1 MKKYEDKIHQLE
13 LEVHA
18 YENELR
24 MAEQTKISILR
35 DKYEIAEKLHL
46 VLYYLTLNQAL
57 AAVKWANQV
66 QKSGG
71 ILLPKALQYSLPKE
85 LEKEISK

>member
-24 MAEQTKISILR
+24 VAEQTRLSILR

-57 AAVKWANQV
+57 AAIQWANQV
-66 QKSGG
+66 QKSGS
-71 ILLPKALQYSLPKE
+71 ILLPKVLQYPLSEE
-85 LEKEISK
+85 LEKELSK